1 MASGGSS
8 SRAGSGG
15 RTFDFGSDDVLCSYD
30 DFGPQDPPN
39 GRRSD
44 PSAKQDLHESRMGR
58 SSVNFHGQENLAKDD
73 VIFAV
78 EKCMK
83 KYADNLLRFLEGI
96 SGRLSQLEV
105 YCYKLERSIGE
116 FRADLTRDQSE
127 SDHKLNALEKH
138 LQEVHRSVQIL
149 RDKQELAE
157 TQKELAKL
165 QLVRKESSSPSF
177 SKRNEEGALS
187 SASETKQHDDN
198 DNIPNQ
204 QLALALP
211 HQVAPTSLPTRT
223 SEQSPPY
230 KEPALQQPATTPL
243 NMQHDQYTMNQ
254 PSTYYPPQTQPEYQY
269 LQPRPQMQD
278 PSAQAP
284 QQQSQVIN
292 QPQPNQLPPQFQP
305 QWTPQ
310 PPQLVPQQMVQQQPI
325 ASQAQI
331 RPPTPPSYPP
341 YLPNQP
347 AVSMMQ
353 TFPRGSNPVQVPY
366 SAAPAPSTNHPEA
379 MPFAYKGSGSSVSQ
393 PPQQQV
399 PHIQRQPQ
407 PETNQSSFQQ
417 NLNKA
422 GYMGAAPSY
431 APHNPQNPSY
441 NSMFGIDGSRG
452 SHSQIFPAGNYPS
465 ANMSALHSQQ
475 LPPSG
480 SNFHHPGAQM
490 IRGHPFGE
498 MIEKAI
504 NMGYSR
510 DHVMSVIHRM
520 GETGQQID
528 FNALL
533 DGLNTHAAGSSSR
546 AWSG

>member
-44 PSAKQDLHESRMGR
+44 PSAKDLHESRMGR

-353 TFPRGSNPVQVPY
+353 TFPRGS
-366 SAAPAPSTNHPEA
+366 
-379 MPFAYKGSGSSVSQ
+379 GSSVSQ